1 MVGYLMCV
9 ISYTGDTL
17 RSKRVQVVFTN
28 PQWDL
33 IEKFRG
39 EFGNGDAEIIRNI
52 VLAWL
57 AEKSMISTTV
67 KMKL

>member
-1 MVGYLMCV
+1 MCV